1 MFNGSVVSYPNRGR
15 WGNNKYRGNCSG
27 HIIKDFIE
35 TYHGTGNGLFV
46 DPSVGGG
53 TLQDVASD
61 MGVRFQGLD
70 LRDGFNLL
78 TDSLVN
84 AIGEKA
90 RTIFWH
96 PPYHD
101 MVKYSGTADK
111 GIWGDEPHKYDL
123 SRQPSLS
130 EFIEGCA
137 VAFQNIYEA
146 LENGG
151 HYGILI
157 GNQRKQGRYYNLSGM
172 LERFCP
178 GELTD

>member
-111 GIWGDEPHKYDL
+111 G
-123 SRQPSLS
+123 
-130 EFIEGCA
+130 
-137 VAFQNIYEA
+137 
-146 LENGG
+146 
-151 HYGILI
+151 
-157 GNQRKQGRYYNLSGM
+157 M
-172 LERFCP
+172 
-178 GELTD
+178 